1 MYRSWMTAQ
10 SKSMPMS
17 ALISGDAVVSAEAT
31 ANAPLKFQ
39 PRLKVSESNCSATYT
54 TQFFTV
60 LGLRPCSANHLQYCL
75 RAWTCMDHPYDA
87 TLTRFLERS
96 WAVYKSPD
104 KKKQCFLWKHSQPII
119 NLSSIYHQSILVNW
133 CQLSLPTAWTAN
145 GTASVWQLEE
155 YQVRLT
161 IPERND
167 HLGVATKDVTN
178 SEQWWYHEMWLCH
191 VITKQSQKN
200 RRITG

>member
-75 RAWTCMDHPYDA
+75 RAWTMDHPYDD

-96 WAVYKSPD
+96 WAVYKST
-104 KKKQCFLWKHSQPII
+104 KKNSVSFESIHNLSSYHQSII
-119 NLSSIYHQSILVNW
+119 NLSWSTAVN
-133 CQLSLPTAWTAN
+133 CHYQ
-145 GTASVWQLEE
+145 QLELPME
-155 YQVRLT
+155 LLLSGSLKSIKCDSRSLKGMITSLWWPKMWQ
-161 IPERND
+161 I
-167 HLGVATKDVTN
+167 AN
-178 SEQWWYHEMWLCH
+178 SD
-191 VITKQSQKN
+191 I
-200 RRITG
+200 